1 MRRNHDRARVTTTVG
16 NRPRGGDD
24 QAVRVLAAT
33 LLILALAATPAGAA
47 WTKPRSLPDSTGV
60 AALPRAAMGLNST
73 VAVAFVRDGVRVA
86 VRRAGGQLAPTTLVS
101 SERRAVSSPDV
112 AISGRGDILVVW
124 TQARSLRL
132 PLQAPYRVRAI
143 TYQPRR
149 GWGRARTLGV
159 TPYFESAAPRVV
171 ANARGDAAIT
181 WRCGHEGI
189 LGTSEDAICVTVR
202 RAGHSFG
209 EVRELRQSRGTE
221 SAQHQQVAVGPRGTV
236 HVAWTR
242 MPGPVVQYAYR
253 DASGRW
259 RSTRQT
265 LSNVPASRPR
275 LAATSDGALVVAWR
289 EAPVTSAASEV
300 VYGALGATIRSPAG
314 TFTAPQTISSVPIF
328 EPEIAA
334 APSGEVLLAWSTPRG
349 VEPALPDWNDVHW
362 ATRPARTTVFGEPV
376 TAGGL
381 VDGTPSFAPTGRLG
395 FVNSGEAL
403 LAVGGQAGVRV
414 MTRAPNGE
422 FGPPALVD
430 AAGDVP
436 QLVTRRTHAAVVYA
450 TESRLGEARLKISL
464 RVE

>member
-1 MRRNHDRARVTTTVG
+1 MRRNPCRARVRTTVG
-16 NRPRGGDD
+16 QRPRGRDD
-24 QAVRVLAAT
+24 AGMRVLAAAV
-33 LLILALAATPAGAA
+33 LILALGAAPAGAA
-47 WTKPRSLPDSTGV
+47 WTKPRSLRDSTGV
-60 AALPRAAMGLNST
+60 AALPRVAMGLNST

-86 VRRAGGQLAPTTLVS
+86 VRRAGGEMAPTTLVS
-101 SERRAVSSPDV
+101 SDRRAVSSPDV

-124 TQARSLRL
+124 AQARSLRL
-132 PLQAPYRVRAI
+132 PLEAPYRVRAI
-143 TYQPRR
+143 TYTPGR
-149 GWGRARTLGV
+149 GWGRARTLGT
-159 TPYFESAAPRVV
+159 TPYFESATPRVV

-181 WRCGHEGI
+181 WRCGHEGV

-202 RAGHSFG
+202 RAGHRFG
-209 EVRELRQSRGTE
+209 EVRELRQSSGTE

-242 MPGPVVQYAYR
+242 MPGPVIQYAYR

-259 RSTRQT
+259 RSTRRT

-275 LAATSDGALVVAWR
+275 MAAAADGALVVAWH
-289 EAPVTSAASEV
+289 EAPIASMGSEV
-300 VYGALGATIRSPAG
+300 VYGALGGTVRSRAG
-314 TFTAPQTISSVPIF
+314 TFTAPRTISPVPIF

-362 ATRPARTTVFGEPV
+362 AARPPRTTTFGEPV
-376 TAGGL
+376 IASGL

-403 LAVGGQAGVRV
+403 LAVGGPAGVRV
-414 MTRAPNGE
+414 MTRSPSGAFSRVE
-422 FGPPALVD
+422 LVD
-430 AAGDVP
+430 ADGDVP
-436 QLVTRRTHAAVVYA
+436 QLVTRRTHAAVVFA
-450 TESRLGEARLKISL
+450 TESRLGEARLQISL